1 MSRKISLTLKRIWPL
16 IAFVI
21 VILIVWNTNIL
32 FQKLKKEERL
42 KMELWAMAQK
52 DFIENKTPNSITFE
66 ILQQIGTNPMI
77 QVNANNKIIDFKNF
91 ELALGSDSI
100 RLYNSLEKIKKEN
113 KPIIIEY
120 RDSLS
125 GKLLVDQKLYY
136 GDSTL
141 LTKLQYYP
149 LALFLIIML
158 FGLLLYFIFKTNK
171 ISEQN
176 SLWAAM
182 AKETAHQIGTPLSS
196 LIGWTTLMK
205 EGQKPEVS
213 ISEMEKD
220 IDRLKIITERFSNI
234 GSDPVLEFQDV
245 NSIIKQTVI
254 YIQNRSSDLTNI
266 KTHLTE
272 ESTIAPVNNQLLSW
286 TIENLIKNGIDAM
299 KGEGQIL
306 VSSYLNDNKLIILVK
321 DSGEGIKSENFNKI
335 FSPGFTTKKRGWGLG
350 LSLAKRIIV
359 DYHRGKIYLK
369 KSIPKKGTTI
379 SIELLKAG

>member
-1 MSRKISLTLKRIWPL
+1 MSRKTSLTLKRIWPL

-77 QVNANNKIIDFKNF
+77 QVNTNNKIIDFKNF
-91 ELALGSDSI
+91 ELVLGSDSI

-245 NSIIKQTVI
+245 NSIIKETVI

-286 TIENLIKNGIDAM
+286 TIENLIKNGIDAI

-306 VSSYLNDNKLIILVK
+306 VSSYLNGNKLIILVK